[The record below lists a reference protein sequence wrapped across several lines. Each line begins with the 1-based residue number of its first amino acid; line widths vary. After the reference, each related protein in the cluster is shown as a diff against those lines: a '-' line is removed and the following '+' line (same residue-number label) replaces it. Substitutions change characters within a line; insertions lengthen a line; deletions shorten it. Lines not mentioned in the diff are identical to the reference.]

1 MTPRSP
7 GTKPEKMKN
16 SKNPV
21 RKLLNLAGQ
30 ELHPIQRETDDKGP
44 HTEGGRL

>member
-16 SKNPV
+16 SEDPV
-21 RKLLNLAGQ
+21 RKVLNLVGQ
-30 ELHPIQRETDDKGP
+30 GASYNLERK
-44 HTEGGRL
+44 

>member
-7 GTKPEKMKN
+7 GTKPEKMEN
-16 SKNPV
+16 SEDPV
-21 RKLLNLAGQ
+21 RKVSNLPGK

-44 HTEGGRL
+44 QAEGGRI

>member
-16 SKNPV
+16 SENLV
-21 RKLLNLAGQ
+21 RKVLNLAGQ
-30 ELHPIQRETDDKGP
+30 GASSNLERN
-44 HTEGGRL
+44 

>member
-16 SKNPV
+16 SEDPV
-21 RKLLNLAGQ
+21 RKLPNLAGQ
-30 ELHPIQRETDDKGP
+30 GASSNLR
-44 HTEGGRL
+44 RN